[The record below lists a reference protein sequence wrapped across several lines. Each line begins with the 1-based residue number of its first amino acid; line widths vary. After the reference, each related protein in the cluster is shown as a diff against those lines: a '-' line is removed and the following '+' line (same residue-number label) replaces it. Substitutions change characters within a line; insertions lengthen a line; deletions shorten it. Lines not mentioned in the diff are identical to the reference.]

1 MVTCCHDIS
10 SRFSLMTDEEIVVYA
25 RAGHSTAVEHLM
37 TKYRH
42 LVESKART
50 YFLLGADNEDV
61 VQEGMIGLYKAI
73 RDYRTDRLSRFRAFA
88 DLCVTR
94 QIITAVKSATRQK
107 HSMLNGS
114 VSLDGQSADPESDG
128 CLIDHIPDET
138 AMDPQDWVT
147 TVRARRQFYDAVHEN
162 LSVLESAVLEYY
174 LDGLSYREMSVAL
187 SCRTKS
193 IDNALQRVKRKIA
206 MLQASPEGA
215 ALC

>member
-10 SRFSLMTDEEIVVYA
+10 SRFHLMSDEEIVVYA
-25 RAGHSTAVEHLM
+25 RAGHSSAVEHLM
-37 TKYRH
+37 SKYKH

-50 YFLLGADNEDV
+50 YFLVGADAEDV
-61 VQEGMIGLYKAI
+61 IQEGMIGLYKAI

-114 VSLDGQSADPESDG
+114 VSLDGRSPDPESDG
-128 CLIDHIPDET
+128 CLMDHIPDEA
-138 AMDPQDWVT
+138 AMDPQVFVT
-147 TVRARRQFYDAVHEN
+147 TIRARREFYAAVRQN
-162 LSVLESAVLEYY
+162 LSVLEKNVLECY
-174 LDGLSYREMSVAL
+174 LDGLSYREISAL
-187 SCRTKS
+187 LDCRTKS

-206 MLQASPEGA
+206 LLQSSPEGA